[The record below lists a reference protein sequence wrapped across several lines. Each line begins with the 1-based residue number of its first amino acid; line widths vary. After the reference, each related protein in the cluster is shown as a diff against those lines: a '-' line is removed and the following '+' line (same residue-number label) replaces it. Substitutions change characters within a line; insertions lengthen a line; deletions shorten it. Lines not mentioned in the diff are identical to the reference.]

1 MSWQLTLLMYVSVL
15 VVLLLLGE
23 WIVFALGIG
32 GIFALLLSGGLNA
45 LNPLGSVIWN
55 SLNNFTLT
63 AIPLFILM
71 GELIL
76 QSKMGERFYT
86 GMSLIFRRVPGG
98 LLHTNIVSAAIF
110 SALTGVS
117 VATAAT
123 IGTVA
128 IPELTKHGYD
138 RKMVF
143 GSLAAGGTLGI
154 LIPPSIPM
162 ILYCVLAQQS
172 IAKLFAA
179 GILPGI
185 LIACFFLIYI
195 AIRVMLNPGLAP
207 AKVPQDDRPGMGFW
221 GFTLSVFP
229 IIGLIVMILGG
240 IYFGVITPTEAAAVG
255 AFLSL
260 ILYLLYTKFDL
271 RTLKLVIGNT
281 VRTSCMVLFIVVG
294 AQIFSFALVYSGL
307 NRLLVS
313 WVVSFGDVQGTIFV
327 LICIIYICLGFFF
340 DPISILVLTMTIL
353 YPIIVQF
360 NFDPIWFGVILVIL
374 IELGLITPPVGIN
387 LFVIHGISGKRSM
400 AEVIAGVFP
409 YIFILLFGI
418 LVLYIFP
425 SIALF
430 IPDMMQ

>member
-32 GIFALLLSGGLNA
+32 GIFALLLSGGFNA

-76 QSKMGERFYT
+76 QSKMGERFYI
-86 GMSLIFRRVPGG
+86 GMSLIFRRIPGG

-195 AIRVMLNPGLAP
+195 AIRVMLNPDLAP
-207 AKVPQDDRPGMGFW
+207 AKLPQNDQTGMGFW

-240 IYFGVITPTEAAAVG
+240 IYFGIITPTEAAAV
-255 AFLSL
+255 
-260 ILYLLYTKFDL
+260 
-271 RTLKLVIGNT
+271 
-281 VRTSCMVLFIVVG
+281 
-294 AQIFSFALVYSGL
+294 
-307 NRLLVS
+307 
-313 WVVSFGDVQGTIFV
+313 
-327 LICIIYICLGFFF
+327 
-340 DPISILVLTMTIL
+340 
-353 YPIIVQF
+353 
-360 NFDPIWFGVILVIL
+360 
-374 IELGLITPPVGIN
+374 
-387 LFVIHGISGKRSM
+387 
-400 AEVIAGVFP
+400 
-409 YIFILLFGI
+409 
-418 LVLYIFP
+418 
-425 SIALF
+425 
-430 IPDMMQ
+430 

>member
-1 MSWQLTLLMYVSVL
+1 MSWSLS
-15 VVLLLLGE
+15 LLLYIFVLFALLLAGE

-32 GIFALLLSGGLNA
+32 GIFALVVYGGMEA
-45 LNPLGSVIWN
+45 LRPLGTVIWN

-76 QSKMGERFYT
+76 QSKLGERFYH
-86 GMSLIFRRVPGG
+86 GMSLLFRKIPGG

-128 IPELTKHGYD
+128 IPELTKQGYD
-138 RKMVF
+138 RKMIF

-154 LIPPSIPM
+154 LIPPSVPM
-162 ILYCVLAQQS
+162 ILYGILAQQS
-172 IAKLFAA
+172 VAKLFAA

-185 LIACFFLIYI
+185 MIAIFFSIYI
-195 AIRVMLNPGLAP
+195 GIRVFFNPALAP
-207 AKVPQDDRPGMGFW
+207 DLSAEQSIKVSSRAFLRDV
-221 GFTLSVFP
+221 LP
-229 IIGLIVMILGG
+229 ILCLIILILGG
-240 IYFGVITPTEAAAVG
+240 IYFGVMTPTEAAALG
-255 AFLSL
+255 AVLSM
-260 ILYLLYTKFDL
+260 ILYLAYGGFD
-271 RTLKLVIGNT
+271 RESLKAVLNNT

-307 NRLLVS
+307 NRMVTT
-313 WVVSFGDVQGTIFV
+313 WVISFGHLQGTVFI

-353 YPIIVQF
+353 YPVIVQF
-360 NFDPIWFGVILVIL
+360 HFDPIWFGVIIVIL

-387 LFVIHGISGKRSM
+387 LFVIHGISGTGRM
-400 AEVIAGVFP
+400 GEIIIGVLP
-409 YIFILLFGI
+409 YIFILLAAIFT
-418 LVLYIFP
+418 LYVFP
-425 SIALF
+425 GIALF
-430 IPDMMQ
+430 LPSFMR

>member
-1 MSWQLTLLMYVSVL
+1 MSWSLS
-15 VVLLLLGE
+15 LLLYIAVLFALLLSGE

-32 GIFALLLSGGLNA
+32 GIFALLASGGTEA
-45 LNPLGSVIWN
+45 LHPLGSVIWN

-71 GELIL
+71 GEFIL
-76 QSKMGERFYT
+76 QSRLGERFYH
-86 GMSLIFRRVPGG
+86 GMSLLFRRVPGG
-98 LLHTNIVSAAIF
+98 LLHTNIVSASIF

-128 IPELTKHGYD
+128 IPELTKQGYD
-138 RKMVF
+138 RKMIF

-154 LIPPSIPM
+154 LIPPSVPL
-162 ILYCVLAQQS
+162 ILYGILAQQS
-172 IAKLFAA
+172 VAKLFAA

-185 LIACFFLIYI
+185 MIAVFFSIYI
-195 AIRVMLNPGLAP
+195 GLRVFFNPQLASRLLSE
-207 AKVPQDDRPGMGFW
+207 DRGKGTGKGF
-221 GFTLSVFP
+221 LKEVLP
-229 IIGLIVMILGG
+229 ILGLIILILGG
-240 IYFGVITPTEAAAVG
+240 IYFGVMTPTEAAALG
-255 AFLSL
+255 AVLSMILYFLYAGFHIGGLKL
-260 ILYLLYTKFDL
+260 ILN
-271 RTLKLVIGNT
+271 NT

-307 NRLLVS
+307 NRLVTT
-313 WVVSFGDVQGTIFV
+313 WVVSFGHIQGTVFI
-327 LICIIYICLGFFF
+327 LICVIYICLGFFF

-360 NFDPIWFGVILVIL
+360 QFDPIWFGIILVIL

-387 LFVIHGISGKRSM
+387 LFVIHGISGSGRM
-400 AEVIAGVFP
+400 GEIILGVLP

-418 LVLYIFP
+418 IVLYLFP
-425 SIALF
+425 GIALF
-430 IPDMMQ
+430 LPNLMR

>member
-1 MSWQLTLLMYVSVL
+1 
-15 VVLLLLGE
+15 
-23 WIVFALGIG
+23 
-32 GIFALLLSGGLNA
+32 
-45 LNPLGSVIWN
+45 
-55 SLNNFTLT
+55 
-63 AIPLFILM
+63 M

-76 QSKMGERFYT
+76 QSKMGERFYI
-86 GMSLIFRRVPGG
+86 GMSLIFRRIPGG

-207 AKVPQDDRPGMGFW
+207 AKVPQDDQPGMGFR
-221 GFTLSVFP
+221 GFALSVFP

-240 IYFGVITPTEAAAVG
+240 IYLGVITPTEAAAVG

-260 ILYLLYTKFDL
+260 ILYLFYTKFDL

-430 IPDMMQ
+430 IPDLMQ